1 MQPPCGGQEKVSTE
15 ANGRTVC
22 CWGTDLHP
30 VDVGGVVPP
39 ATHGGDGFTAAVGD
53 HPARRFTRRDEA
65 TRRPV
70 ARVVA
75 AAALELWRRGEVVK
89 QAVQA
94 EERERTLAR
103 TSCCSLSTASVM
115 SSFPGWA

>member
-1 MQPPCGGQEKVSTE
+1 MGVGGTH
-15 ANGRTVC
+15 
-22 CWGTDLHP
+22 LHP

-53 HPARRFTRRDEA
+53 HPACRLTPRDEA

-75 AAALELWRRGEVVK
+75 AAALELWRQGEVVK
-89 QAVQA
+89 QAVQS
-94 EERERTLAR
+94 EEGGPR
-103 TSCCSLSTASVM
+103 
-115 SSFPGWA
+115 P